1 MTNEE
6 KRILTATFAKGR
18 AAAEETIKKGKYR
31 VFNGTGYETV
41 HLETVAEQVIE
52 SDAKKF
58 VSQSEKSTWNSKA
71 EGNHN
76 HDSVYAK
83 IADTYDKS
91 SVDAKLAEKAD
102 ATHGHAAT
110 SIITDNTHR
119 FVSDTEKTRW
129 NNTFTKSETSEMV
142 NTVATSVSELEKST
156 TAAIEKVDADFKA
169 ADLVLDGKITNKA
182 EKTYVDTE
190 LGKKADKLTTYSKE
204 DVNSLLEAKADTET
218 VNAELA
224 KKAVKADVDSALA
237 LKADQSTMTTELG
250 KKADKTALTS
260 GLAGKADTVHT
271 HTAAQVTGLGSAA
284 TKNVGTGNGQIPVLD
299 SNGKLAESV
308 LPKIAINEVF
318 TAVDTS
324 AAMEIEMQ
332 VGDILVLEPAVLETI
347 KDGAVTYEVGKPKSS
362 LQLSNEYVEYL
373 AAGKMTY
380 LCISVTAETF
390 EDKFRPLQSSGDSI
404 TDAEVQE
411 ALKKKLDITAFESYK
426 TEVTNNF
433 NLKADKATT
442 YTKSEVDDKVDT
454 KVDKVSGKGLSTND
468 FTTPEKN
475 KLAGIAEGANNYV
488 HPTGDGNLHVPATST
503 TNNGKVLMAGS
514 TAGSLSWTALN
525 AGHVAETASRKYV
538 TAEQIAAW
546 TAKAD
551 AVHSHSEYRL
561 KSESMTTA
569 ETKAEI
575 GKMKT
580 IISTVQPGV
589 GTQLAGAV
597 WIEEIQ

>member
-6 KRILTATFAKGR
+6 KRILTATFSKGR
-18 AAAEETIKKGKYR
+18 AAAAEETIKKGKYR
-31 VFNGTGYETV
+31 VFNGTGYDTV

-58 VSQSEKSTWNSKA
+58 VSQSEKATWNSKA

-91 SVDAKLAEKAD
+91 AVDAKLAEKAD

-110 SIITDNTHR
+110 SIIADSTHR

-129 NNTFTKSETSEMV
+129 NNTFTKTETSEMV
-142 NTVATSVSELEKST
+142 NGVSNAVSELEKST

-169 ADLVLDGKITNKA
+169 ADLVLDGKIANKA
-182 EKTYVDTE
+182 EKTFVNTE
-190 LGKKADKLTTYSKE
+190 LSKKADKLTTYSKE
-204 DVNSLLEAKADTET
+204 DVNSLLEAKADIAT
-218 VNAELA
+218 VNAELD
-224 KKAVKADVDSALA
+224 KKAVKADVDSALE
-237 LKADQSTMTTELG
+237 LKADQATMTTELG
-250 KKADKTALTS
+250 KKADKTALE
-260 GLAGKADTVHT
+260 GKADAVHT
-271 HTAAQVTGLGSAA
+271 HTAAQVTGLGTAA
-284 TKNVGTGNGQIPVLD
+284 TKDVGTGNGQIPVLD

-411 ALKKKLDITAFESYK
+411 ALKKKLDVTAFESYK
-426 TEVTNNF
+426 AEVTNNL

-442 YTKSEVDDKVDT
+442 YTKSDVDGKLSKKVDA
-454 KVDKVSGKGLSTND
+454 VSGKVLSTND
-468 FTTPEKN
+468 YTTAEKD
-475 KLAGIAEGANNYV
+475 KLAGIAAGANNYV

-525 AGHVAETASRKYV
+525 AGHVAETSSRKYV